1 MFLNSK
7 MSKMHVNH
15 SHVANGGLRKKL
27 YTVAAPRAEQ
37 LFFFLLVKKFFQAI
51 TNYFRCNVDIRY
63 SSSKGQAVKQTFF
76 APCSRIN

>member
-1 MFLNSK
+1 

-15 SHVANGGLRKKL
+15 SHVANGGLRKN
-27 YTVAAPRAEQ
+27 YTLWQHQEQ
-37 LFFFLLVKKFFQAI
+37 NSSFFFSACEKIFFRPVQITFRLVD
-51 TNYFRCNVDIRY
+51 VRY